1 MSTSEPSRP
10 PSRQRSFLR
19 FLPLLLII
27 ILAGL
32 ALAGLWSSPSQD
44 LDHAIRF
51 VGTVGIGMLTL
62 FALSLWVLVLSGW
75 RWWLRLAVP
84 VLLIVPGPALLFF
97 AARDVQ
103 FSGDM
108 VPHFHFIWEPS
119 HDDLLEVHRQ
129 EQVPTALT
137 ELGDLSGND
146 PTDFPEYRGRQRD
159 GIVVGPPLLRDWSKP
174 PAALWREPV
183 GGGYAG
189 IAVAGN
195 LLVTMEQRRDTEAIV
210 AYDTATGR
218 ERWTH
223 TYPAR
228 FMEAMGGPGPRTTPT
243 ITNGHVYA
251 LGAQGK
257 LTCLDAATGKVRW
270 AVDIFDKPDQ
280 QNIQW
285 GMSGSPLVH
294 QNAVIVNPGVQGS
307 ASASAQALVAYDR
320 DTGERLWGTGTTSAA
335 YSSPMLAVL
344 GGLRQILLLDRA
356 GLAGYDAA
364 GGKLLW
370 QYPWETQQGINVA
383 QPVVV
388 EGDRVFISS
397 GYGHGCA
404 MLKIEKKEGQWS
416 ARPLW
421 ENRLMRCK
429 FSSPV
434 AYQGH
439 LYGLDDGVL
448 VCLDQE
454 KGERKWRGARYGHG
468 QVLLSGD
475 LLLVLAESGELAL
488 VEAKPDAF
496 HEVLKF
502 QALNGDKTWNPPALA
517 GGKAFVR
524 NHLEMA
530 CYDLTHP

>member
-1 MSTSEPSRP
+1 
-10 PSRQRSFLR
+10 
-19 FLPLLLII
+19 
-27 ILAGL
+27 
-32 ALAGLWSSPSQD
+32 
-44 LDHAIRF
+44 
-51 VGTVGIGMLTL
+51 
-62 FALSLWVLVLSGW
+62 
-75 RWWLRLAVP
+75 
-84 VLLIVPGPALLFF
+84 
-97 AARDVQ
+97 
-103 FSGDM
+103 
-108 VPHFHFIWEPS
+108 
-119 HDDLLEVHRQ
+119 
-129 EQVPTALT
+129 
-137 ELGDLSGND
+137 
-146 PTDFPEYRGRQRD
+146 
-159 GIVVGPPLLRDWSKP
+159 
-174 PAALWREPV
+174 LWREPV

-210 AYDTATGR
+210 AYDAATGR

-228 FMEAMGGPGPRTTPT
+228 FWEGMGGPGPRTTPT
-243 ITNGHVYA
+243 ITNGRVYA

-257 LTCLDAATGKVRW
+257 LTCLEAATGKVVW
-270 AVDIFDKPDQ
+270 SANILDDPEHN
-280 QNIQW
+280 NIQW
-285 GMSGSPLVH
+285 GMSGSPLVDEK
-294 QNAVIVNPGVQGS
+294 AVIVNPGVQGN
-307 ASASAQALVAYDR
+307 ASASARALVAYDR
-320 DTGERLWGTGTTSAA
+320 STGERLWGAGTTSAA
-335 YSSPMLAVL
+335 YSSPLLAML
-344 GGLRQILLLDRA
+344 GGVRQILLLDRA

-404 MLKIEKKEGQWS
+404 MLRIGQEAGEWK
-416 ARPLW
+416 ATRLW

-429 FSSPV
+429 FTSPV

-454 KGERKWRGARYGHG
+454 KGERKWRGDRYGHG

-475 LLLVLAESGELAL
+475 LLLVLAEPWELAL

-502 QALNGDKTWNPPALA
+502 QALQGDKTWNPPALA

-530 CYDLTHP
+530 GYDLTHP